1 MATAPKA
8 VYAHIV
14 KEAGYCG
21 GKAAIDATRVRVMN
35 VVFLWK
41 EGKTIGEIR
50 ECYPELTEGQIHAAL
65 SYYYDHVEEIDA
77 ELRADEGS
85 AARFESERAEAI
97 RKRAAR

>member
-1 MATAPKA
+1 MATASNA

-41 EGKTIGEIR
+41 EGKTVGEIR
-50 ECYPELTEGQIHAAL
+50 ECYPELSEGQVHAAL

-77 ELRADEGS
+77 ELSADEGS
-85 AARFESERAEAI
+85 ASAFEAEKAEAI
-97 RKRAAR
+97 RKRTAR